1 MDELTIFNLTLA
13 IALEV
18 FLVLGVKYRY
28 VSWQLVTPTGL
39 YLSHLI
45 GFYIAVTVLEPG
57 LTQQYTDW
65 SVMLRTHGLITI
77 LFTAIVYWYERR
89 KFI

>member
-1 MDELTIFNLTLA
+1 MIMVNLVIA
-13 IALEV
+13 IMLEIV
-18 FLVLGVKYRY
+18 LVAGVKYRY
-28 VSWQLVTPTGL
+28 TSWQLVTPTGL

-45 GFYIAVTVLEPG
+45 GFYIAVLVLEPG

-65 SVMLRTHGLITI
+65 SVILRTHGLLTI
-77 LFTAIVYWYERR
+77 LFTALVYWYERR